1 MPAEPL
7 PYAVTGLVLGLS
19 AGLSPGPLLALV
31 VSETLQHGM
40 GAGLRVAAAPL
51 LTDLPIVLLTLT
63 VLARLA
69 ETGAVMGLLS
79 LAGGLLLARFGWAG
93 LTCRGGVPPAKA
105 GATGALWKG
114 VGANLLNPA
123 PYLFW
128 LTVGG
133 PLLLRA
139 WPGRPLAAAE
149 FAGAFYGCLVGSKVL
164 VAAAAHR
171 SRDWLGGRAY
181 VWIQR
186 VLGAVL
192 GVYAARFAW
201 EGLRGLGWVG

>member
-7 PYAVTGLVLGLS
+7 SYAVTGLVLGLS

-51 LTDLPIVLLTLT
+51 ITDLPIVLLTLA
-63 VLARLA
+63 VLARLP
-69 ETGAVMGLLS
+69 ETAAVMGVLS
-79 LAGGLLLARFGWAG
+79 LAGGLLLARFAWEG
-93 LTCRGGVPPAKA
+93 LTFRGGPAPE
-105 GATGALWKG
+105 GGGDTGALWKG

-133 PLLLRA
+133 PLLLGA
-139 WPGRPLAAAE
+139 LPGRPLAAAG
-149 FAGAFYGCLVGSKVL
+149 FAGAFYACLVGSKVL
-164 VAAAAHR
+164 VAVAAHR
-171 SRDWLGGRAY
+171 SRSWLGGRMY

-186 VLGAVL
+186 VLGAAL
-192 GVYAARFAW
+192 GLYAARFAW
-201 EGLRGLGWVG
+201 EGLRGLGWMG